1 MVGGQ
6 CCHNTHHFAFISQEH
21 SKVTMGGDDL
31 DGSTITKLARTHA
44 RTLSLSNYL
53 SLSLSL
59 SSLSTRS
66 DLISLARRSSTL
78 KPLLGDSLSRVREA
92 IIAHTSEV
100 KAKALAC
107 VGHLCIPAKSPS
119 PPPKK

>member
-1 MVGGQ
+1 MAPPSPNSRA
-6 CCHNTHHFAFISQEH
+6 H
-21 SKVTMGGDDL
+21 
-31 DGSTITKLARTHA
+31 THA
-44 RTLSLSNYL
+44 HSLYLSN
-53 SLSLSL
+53 SLSL
-59 SSLSTRS
+59 SSFSTRS